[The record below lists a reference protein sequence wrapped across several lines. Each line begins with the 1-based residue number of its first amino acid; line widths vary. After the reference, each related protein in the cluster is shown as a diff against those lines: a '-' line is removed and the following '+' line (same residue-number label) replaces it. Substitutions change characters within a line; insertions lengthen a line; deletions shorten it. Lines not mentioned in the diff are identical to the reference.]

1 MPDMRFAPPPAVRVS
16 NTASGMN
23 QVLARTLNER
33 LITSLLLRNDGMTR
47 LQLGQES
54 GLSAQTISVIVRALE
69 ADNLILKGEAV
80 RGRVGPP
87 TTPIILNPNG
97 AFSMGVNV
105 GENRL
110 SGAVVNFTGQIVE
123 TVGMPLENRAELG
136 SSLIAVVDGLL
147 SACSPETRKLI
158 AGVGVTLSDDFDD
171 LEGPTLGLESLLED
185 HTRLEI
191 FIQNNITA
199 LASAETL
206 FGATRRSGDFLYCY
220 LDSRLHSR
228 LCLSGRI
235 HSGQTPPPFHATSP
249 TGSGQVDATWIIAAS
264 KAVEEMINAAS
275 FLARIPT
282 VVLAS
287 HVLDHHLTTL
297 IEAVGDA
304 LSQDFSIVPSC
315 FGQDALAAGAA
326 ALPLHPKLMSCS
338 DTAM

>member
-16 NTASGMN
+16 STASGMN

-69 ADNLILKGEAV
+69 ADNLIVKGEAV

-87 TTPIILNPNG
+87 TIPIILNPDG
-97 AFSMGVNV
+97 AFSLGINV
-105 GENRL
+105 GQDQL
-110 SGAVVNFTGQIVE
+110 SGAVVNFIGQIVQ
-123 TVGMPLENRAELG
+123 TQQAPLTDHTSLGAALTGM
-136 SSLIAVVDGLL
+136 VDQLMNT
-147 SACSPETRKLI
+147 CTPKTRKLI
-158 AGVGVTLSDDFDD
+158 AGVGVTLSDEFDD
-171 LEGPTLGLESLLED
+171 QEDVVRDIEALLESHTQLE
-185 HTRLEI
+185 T
-191 FIQNNITA
+191 FIQNDVTA

-206 FGATRRSGDFLYCY
+206 FGATRRTGDFLYCY
-220 LDSRLHSR
+220 LDTCLHPR

-235 HSGQTPPPFHATSP
+235 HSGQTPPPFYITSP
-249 TGSGQVDATWIIAAS
+249 SPDHPDADWITAAS
-264 KAVEEMINAAS
+264 QAVVGMISAAS

-287 HVLDHHLTTL
+287 HVPEQHISAL
-297 IEAVGDA
+297 IEATSEA
-304 LSQDFSIVPSC
+304 LSPDVTLLPSC

-326 ALPLHPKLMSCS
+326 ALPLHPKFMSQS

>member
-1 MPDMRFAPPPAVRVS
+1 MRFAPPPAVRVS
-16 NTASGMN
+16 STASGMN

-69 ADNLILKGEAV
+69 ADNLIVKGEAV

-87 TTPIILNPNG
+87 TVPIILNPDG
-97 AFSMGVNV
+97 AFSLGVNV
-105 GENRL
+105 GPRQL
-110 SGAVVNFTGQIVE
+110 SGAIVNFTGQIVE
-123 TVGMPLENRAELG
+123 TKHAPLADHDALG
-136 SSLIAVVDGLL
+136 AALIDVVDHLL
-147 SACSPETRKLI
+147 QSCSPKTRKLI

-171 LEGPTLGLESLLED
+171 QKDVVPGIEELLES
-185 HTRLEI
+185 HTQLAV
-191 FIQNNITA
+191 FIQNDVTA

-206 FGATRRSGDFLYCY
+206 FGATRRTGDFLYCY
-220 LDSRLHSR
+220 LDTCLHPR

-235 HSGQTPPPFHATSP
+235 HSGQTPPPFYNISP
-249 TGSGQVDATWIIAAS
+249 ASTGQPDPGWTKAAAQAVVD
-264 KAVEEMINAAS
+264 MISAAS

-287 HVLDHHLTTL
+287 HVPDQHISAL
-297 IEAVGDA
+297 IEAMGQT
-304 LSQDFSIVPSC
+304 LEQDVSILPSC

-326 ALPLHPKLMSCS
+326 ALPLHPKFMSQS

>member
-1 MPDMRFAPPPAVRVS
+1 MRFAPPPAVRVS

-69 ADNLILKGEAV
+69 ADNLIVKGEAV

-87 TTPIILNPNG
+87 TIPIILNPDG
-97 AFSMGVNV
+97 AFSLGVNV
-105 GENRL
+105 GPEQL
-110 SGAVVNFTGQIVE
+110 SGAIVNFTGRIVH
-123 TVGMPLENRAELG
+123 TGHAPLTSSEELG
-136 SSLIAVVDGLL
+136 QALIDMVDQLL
-147 SACSPETRKLI
+147 ESCAPKMRKLI

-171 LEGPTLGLESLLED
+171 QQDVVSGIEALLER
-185 HTRLEI
+185 HTQLET
-191 FIQNNITA
+191 FIQNDVTA

-206 FGATRRSGDFLYCY
+206 FGATRRTGDFLYCY
-220 LDSRLHSR
+220 LDACLHPR

-235 HSGQTPPPFHATSP
+235 HSGQTPPPFCDSAPAS
-249 TGSGQVDATWIIAAS
+249 TGEPDPGWTNAAAQ
-264 KAVEEMINAAS
+264 AVVEMVSAAS
-275 FLARIPT
+275 FLARIPA

-287 HVLDHHLTTL
+287 HVPEQHISAL
-297 IEAVGDA
+297 IEATGRTLKDV
-304 LSQDFSIVPSC
+304 SILPSC

-326 ALPLHPKLMSCS
+326 ALPLHPKFMSQS